1 MLKIKITQAIVYAV
15 QSNDLRLRGHAQ
27 MMNFPLIK
35 RIYNKNIGLTQP

>member
-15 QSNDLRLRGHAQ
+15 QLKDLRLRGYAQ

-35 RIYNKNIGLTQP
+35 KIYNKNFGFTQP

>member
-1 MLKIKITQAIVYAV
+1 MLKIKIIYAIVYAIR
-15 QSNDLRLRGHAQ
+15 SNDLRLRSHAQ